1 MPRSSP
7 YSARCNARYGSIG
20 GARGGSNGNSQS
32 SPERH
37 CSQLGSLVLVA
48 FSTRWTHSGSTPVTV
63 LLTKTSVAGVLLTK
77 ESCGVRARRS
87 CRSGRWVD
95 ELDVVD
101 IRHTRASS
109 RTAMGA
115 RAHEPTGDRRSESE
129 SAISSEKAKMSRA
142 GQERARSCE
151 VPGISVHV
159 HVNLPSRQ
167 DAQPPASI
175 PVLQLV
181 QG

>member
-48 FSTRWTHSGSTPVTV
+48 FSTRWTHSGSTSFTV

-95 ELDVVD
+95 ELDVVH

-115 RAHEPTGDRRSESE
+115 RAHEPLSHRGSAKEARESE
-129 SAISSEKAKMSRA
+129 SCNLVRKSEDVRSELGAAKYRVYPFTFTLICPP
-142 GQERARSCE
+142 GKTHNHRQVYPSC
-151 VPGISVHV
+151 S
-159 HVNLPSRQ
+159 
-167 DAQPPASI
+167 
-175 PVLQLV
+175 
-181 QG
+181 

>member
-48 FSTRWTHSGSTPVTV
+48 FSTRWTHSGSTPAAV

-129 SAISSEKAKMSRA
+129 SCNLVRKSEDVKSWSRASSELRSTGYIRSR
-142 GQERARSCE
+142 
-151 VPGISVHV
+151 
-159 HVNLPSRQ
+159 SR
-167 DAQPPASI
+167 
-175 PVLQLV
+175 
-181 QG
+181 

>member
-48 FSTRWTHSGSTPVTV
+48 FSTRWTHSGSTPAAV

-109 RTAMGA
+109 RTAMCA
-115 RAHEPTGDRRSESE
+115 RAHEPLSHRGSAKEARECESCNLVRKSEDVKSW
-129 SAISSEKAKMSRA
+129 SRASSELRSTGYIRSR
-142 GQERARSCE
+142 
-151 VPGISVHV
+151 
-159 HVNLPSRQ
+159 SR
-167 DAQPPASI
+167 
-175 PVLQLV
+175 
-181 QG
+181 